1 MAASLETPIVGAALT
16 KQTLALHRD
25 WILEKQRDLEIQDF
39 FRADCSMAIGV
50 QCGAARS
57 SRLLDGYTGRLGIHG
72 PFWGF
77 KIDSHDPSIRQVV
90 TKRLLQGLEAARDS
104 SARPRW

>member
-1 MAASLETPIVGAALT
+1 MAASLEAPILGAALT
-16 KQTLALHRD
+16 KETLAIQRD

-39 FRADCSMAIGV
+39 FRARLLDGDWRSSGR
-50 QCGAARS
+50 ARS

-77 KIDSHDPSIRQVV
+77 KIDSHDPLIRSVV
-90 TKRLLQGLEAARDS
+90 TKRLLAGPGGRASCSVR
-104 SARPRW
+104 RRW